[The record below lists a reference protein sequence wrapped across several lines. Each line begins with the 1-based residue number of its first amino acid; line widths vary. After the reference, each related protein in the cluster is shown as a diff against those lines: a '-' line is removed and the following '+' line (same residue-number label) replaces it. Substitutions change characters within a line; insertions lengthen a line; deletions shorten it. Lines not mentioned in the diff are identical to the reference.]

1 MSNEKPSSLLSR
13 LWAAAGC
20 LFGCAVMVWVAM
32 QLIQDVWIPL
42 VITLSVA
49 IILVIAVAIW
59 RRRRW

>member
-20 LFGCAVMVWVAM
+20 LFGCAVMAWIAM
-32 QLIQDVWIPL
+32 RLIQDVWIPL
-42 VITLSVA
+42 VITLAVLVVLGTGIA
-49 IILVIAVAIW
+49 IL